1 MTRMSKSPLSQQASK
16 LLLFSVLLLALAGCK
31 SISDMKEGDD
41 LDRALKAYEAAMR
54 WSDFHAALTYHK
66 WPEGE
71 PVPLPEDFSHLR
83 VMDYYVVYPPVT
95 STDST
100 AQQAVEISY
109 VNQDYQILRKVT
121 DRQTWVYNKD
131 IKRWEITSPMP
142 LPSSAPA
149 E

>member
-1 MTRMSKSPLSQQASK
+1 MTRKCNGFSPRQAYS
-16 LLLFSVLLLALAGCK
+16 LLLLSLLLLALSGCK
-31 SISDMKEGDD
+31 SVSDLKQGDD
-41 LDRALKAYEAAMR
+41 LDRALKGYEAAMR

-71 PVPLPEDFSHLR
+71 PVPLPEDYAHLR
-83 VMDYYVVYPPVT
+83 VMEYYVIYPPVA
-95 STDST
+95 STEGT

-109 VNQDYQILRKVT
+109 VNRDYQILRKVT

-131 IKRWEITSPMP
+131 VKRWEITSPMP

>member
-1 MTRMSKSPLSQQASK
+1 MFKFPTPRQASR
-16 LLLFSVLLLALAGCK
+16 LLLLSVLLLTLGGCK
-31 SISDMKEGDD
+31 SISDIKEGDD
-41 LDRALKAYEAAMR
+41 LDRALKAYEAAIR
-54 WSDFHAALTYHK
+54 WSDFHAALTYHR

-71 PVPLPEDFSHLR
+71 PIPLPEDYAHLR
-83 VMDYYVVYPPVT
+83 VMEYFVVYPAVT
-95 STDST
+95 SSDST

-121 DRQTWVYNKD
+121 DRQSWVYNKE

>member
-1 MTRMSKSPLSQQASK
+1 MIRMRTILSPQPVSK
-16 LLLFSVLLLALAGCK
+16 LLLFSVLLLALGGCK

-71 PVPLPEDFSHLR
+71 PVPLPEDFAHLR

-95 STDST
+95 SSDST

-109 VNQDYQILRKVT
+109 VNQEYQILRKVT
-121 DRQTWVYNKD
+121 DRQIWVYNKD